1 MNPLISGPRAAFL
14 NRDSPD
20 VSDQGAL
27 CCQDWPVHHSRWL
40 CLWPLPTECQERE
53 LVPRYC
59 QVSPGMGTDSFLVE
73 KLWAR
78 GSRSSVISQFQVK
91 SPVPS
96 YQFFKSQRLE
106 KTGTL
111 LAGVY
116 ARGSREVPVLGPG
129 QQLLG
134 VFLRR
139 FFPPFGLGMFLA
151 DRGAGQA
158 LGLV

>member
-1 MNPLISGPRAAFL
+1 MRTGLCIIAGGCVSGLCPLNARSESL
-14 NRDSPD
+14 SP
-20 VSDQGAL
+20 V
-27 CCQDWPVHHSRWL
+27 VTTRN
-40 CLWPLPTECQERE
+40 
-53 LVPRYC
+53 VPRYC

-96 YQFFKSQRLE
+96 YQFFKSQRLG

-116 ARGSREVPVLGPG
+116 ARSSREVPVLGPG

-134 VFLRR
+134 VFLRL